1 MVVDVYWMK
10 IVLISHLKMLVYMII
25 KIENVFGII
34 IHVNKKYVQMHQ
46 MYTVHMNNVKHIQRI
61 VQ

>member
-1 MVVDVYWMK
+1 
-10 IVLISHLKMLVYMII
+10 MII

>member
-1 MVVDVYWMK
+1 
-10 IVLISHLKMLVYMII
+10 MLAYMII

-34 IHVNKKYVQMHQ
+34 IVVNWKHVKMHL
-46 MYTVHMNNVKHIQRI
+46 MYIVHMNNVKHIQKI